1 MSYKTDIE
9 NNNQRLENNNINI
22 DNIIQNVQNLPIFN
36 DVNVVNEDVLEGK
49 TFYANGMKR
58 TGTMRNVGQQIIYP
72 SDIVQNISE
81 GYHDGTGY
89 VDVGLNTY
97 DANAEPINIK
107 NGVIAYTNT
116 GKITGT
122 LPVLTYPIDPVTPG
136 NYNYQFIAANNSL
149 KKVTRDNINIMGE
162 YQVATSAQPD
172 SWMFEGNRKMKMGF
186 NESYIAN
193 LVKLTPNKLKL
204 GETILGV
211 VGNLESDKPDQ
222 SKAVSP
228 STSQQIITPDTGYEL
243 ASVTVEAIETET
255 KTVKSTTSSQTV
267 IPTTGKFINE
277 ITVSPISLE
286 SKDITINQNGT
297 TTITPSQNY
306 DGLSDV
312 DVTVSGIL
320 DTSDATATA
329 EDMAFGVTAYV
340 NGNKITGSAATQTG
354 TAQRNVTTQSDIQ
367 INVFDKFCM
376 KYSFSSRAE
385 LYKRYSAIELQATP
399 SLVAGAIGLTAN
411 KLKKDEVVLGITG
424 TYEGIISEQE
434 YNNCLNT
441 ANTILGIA

>member
-22 DNIIQNVQNLPIFN
+22 DNIIQNVQNLPTFN

-72 SDIVQNISE
+72 SDIVQNITE

-89 VDVGLNTY
+89 VDVGLNTS
-97 DANAEPINIK
+97 DANAQPINIK

-122 LPVLTYPIDPVTPG
+122 LPVLTYPIDPVNPG

-149 KKVTRDNINIMGE
+149 KKITRDNINYIMGE
-162 YQVATSAQPD
+162 YQIATSAQPD

-186 NESYIAN
+186 RESYIAN

-222 SKAVSP
+222 TKIVDP
-228 STSQQIITPDTGYEL
+228 TLNIQNIVPDTGYEL
-243 ASVTVEAIETET
+243 
-255 KTVKSTTSSQTV
+255 SQV
-267 IPTTGKFINE
+267 
-277 ITVSPISLE
+277 
-286 SKDITINQNGT
+286 TINAVN
-297 TTITPSQNY
+297 
-306 DGLSDV
+306 SDI
-312 DVTVSGIL
+312 DVNIIPRK
-320 DTSDATATA
+320 
-329 EDMAFGVTAYV
+329 Y
-340 NGNKITGSAATQTG
+340 KITG
-354 TAQRNVTTQSDIQ
+354 
-367 INVFDKFCM
+367 
-376 KYSFSSRAE
+376 
-385 LYKRYSAIELQATP
+385 
-399 SLVAGAIGLTAN
+399 
-411 KLKKDEVVLGITG
+411 
-424 TYEGIISEQE
+424 
-434 YNNCLNT
+434 
-441 ANTILGIA
+441 